1 VPCGVSPWRSKVAPL
16 GCVSMV
22 AGELDL
28 EERILGLW
36 AGIAGVTQALVEG
49 DCCLTRLPLQV
60 AYPSSFSPRPNSRK
74 KRRANPPLPLA
85 RGDEQIVQPRCPIIG
100 AQMRAVVLRPAV
112 PDVVSIIDGNGKIM
126 VVTLGD
132 PSEPLSRRFIGP
144 ATHLLQER

>member
-36 AGIAGVTQALVEG
+36 AGITGVPQALVEG

-60 AYPSSFSPRPNSRK
+60 AYPSAFGPHPNGGE
-74 KRRANPPLPLA
+74 KRRADPPPPLV
-85 RGDEQIVQPRCPIIG
+85 RGDEQIVQSRRPIAA
-100 AQMRAVVLRPAV
+100 AQMWAVVLRPAI

-132 PSEPLSRRFIGP
+132 PSEPLSCRFIGP